1 VTAPAQVRHAVGRA
15 RGRTLQTLAPLTLA
29 AALLLIWESAVRA
42 LDIPNSILA
51 SPSAIVDRLTS
62 QPDLFLDNLGPT
74 LVEAFFGLILGF
86 AIGVAGA
93 IAIVESRLFE
103 RTFYPLFVTSQVIP
117 TFALA
122 PLLVLWLGFGLEPKI
137 VIIVLWVFFPITVN
151 MVKGLKS
158 ADPGVLALMRSYRA
172 SRTQLLRYVQ
182 LPASLP
188 YLFAATQLAVTYAV
202 LGAVFVEWFG
212 ALKGL
217 GKLMLVGARRQ
228 TDLMLASV
236 VLVSIIALILFL
248 GVRLLARMAMPWQRA
263 IET

>member
-1 VTAPAQVRHAVGRA
+1 MA
-15 RGRTLQTLAPLTLA
+15 RGLASYALPPVLFA
-29 AALLLIWESAVRA
+29 GALLIIWEAAVRVLA
-42 LDIPNSILA
+42 IPNSILA
-51 SPSAIVDRLTS
+51 SPSAILSRLVS
-62 QPDLFLDNLGPT
+62 EPGLFIDNSGAT
-74 LVEAFFGLILGF
+74 LTEAFLGFLFGF
-86 AIGVAGA
+86 AIGIAAA
-93 IAIVESRLFE
+93 IATVESRLFE
-103 RTFYPLFVTSQVIP
+103 RTFYPIFVTSQVIP

-158 ADPGVLALMRSYRA
+158 ADPGVIALMRSCRA
-172 SRTQLLRYVQ
+172 SRFQLLRFVQ
-182 LPASLP
+182 IPASLP

-217 GKLMLVGARRQ
+217 GKLMLVGAYRQ

-236 VLVSIIALILFL
+236 VLVSILALVLFV
-248 GVRLLARMAMPWQRA
+248 GVRLVARLAMPWLRA
-263 IET
+263 SGK